1 MHAIAQKVRLWVNR
15 LMKESDRDKRQRKKR
30 LRMRKREREI
40 ELACTVRM

>member
-1 MHAIAQKVRLWVNR
+1 MHAIAKQLRLSVNR